1 MSYINNQS
9 KDLYSIEFVQ
19 DLDEEASAAIS
30 GGLLFLFDQPN
41 PQGDQVVLTVAD
53 PNLESFNN
61 KASSYRI
68 MGNNN
73 WYAYTGKNY
82 TGTRYVLKAGTTGKF
97 TGKANNNIESAK
109 PAY

>member
-1 MSYINNQS
+1 MSHINNQT

-19 DLDEEASAAIS
+19 DLDEEDSATIS

-41 PQGDQVVLTVAD
+41 PQGDQVVLASPD

-68 MGNNN
+68 TGNRN
-73 WYAYTGKNY
+73 WYVYTGKNY
-82 TGTRYVLKAGTTGKF
+82 TGTRYVLKAGTTGRF
-97 TGKANNNIESAK
+97 TGKANNNIESASL
-109 PAY
+109 AY